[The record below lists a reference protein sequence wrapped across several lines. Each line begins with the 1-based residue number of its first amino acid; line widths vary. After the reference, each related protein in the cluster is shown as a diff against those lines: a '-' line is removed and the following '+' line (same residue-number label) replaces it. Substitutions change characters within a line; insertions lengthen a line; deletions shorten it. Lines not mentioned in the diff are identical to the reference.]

1 MIKTDLDRIDAV
13 IALLEGP
20 GIAILN
26 GEGKAVRPDMTPY
39 QPTREWGEAM
49 RLMDKYISRLVRLS
63 DGWAAVDRNGR
74 AHIGPTAL
82 IAICVAAA
90 GTAANPDELLDE
102 LLRMSRP
109 QRRAESVK
117 ARAPRGHGEKHT
129 SVLGIEHTSRRSF

>member
-20 GIAILN
+20 GIAVLN
-26 GEGKAVRPDMTPY
+26 GEGRAVRPDMTPY

-74 AHIGPTAL
+74 AHVGPTAL
-82 IAICVAAA
+82 IAICMAAA
-90 GTAANPDELLDE
+90 GTAADPDGLLDE

-109 QRRAESVK
+109 QRRVEAARVK
-117 ARAPRGHGEKHT
+117 VPRRNGEKHT
-129 SVLGIEHTSRRSF
+129 SVLGIEHTSRRSI